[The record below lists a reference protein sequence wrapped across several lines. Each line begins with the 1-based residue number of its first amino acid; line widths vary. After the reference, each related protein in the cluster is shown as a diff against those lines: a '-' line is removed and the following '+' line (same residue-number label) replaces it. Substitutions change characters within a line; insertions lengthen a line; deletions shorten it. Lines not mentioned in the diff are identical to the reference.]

1 MENLPIIEEKWNVG
15 RKKRCKEPAYN
26 QEKVEYRQEEKA

>member
-1 MENLPIIEEKWNVG
+1 MKNLPIIIETRNIG

-26 QEKVEYRQEEKA
+26 QGKVEYRQEEKA